1 MLRYGSPLWLIQME
15 LRHRSERVSLR
26 EPHLSDYATILLKD
40 VIASHAPDL
49 SAVHLVDL
57 DDMRHHHGVFNRE
70 TRKAIQRLDH
80 RAAEI
85 WETMQH
91 TPHGGRGPLP
101 GERPWP
107 GGRPGN
113 RLQVLKR

>member
-1 MLRYGSPLWLIQME
+1 MRGASAAAVRSESAPQVEGAPGDAAHPGPEQRPIPADVYKRQPLWLLQME

-70 TRKAIQRLDH
+70 TRKAIQRLSLIH
-80 RAAEI
+80 I
-85 WETMQH
+85 
-91 TPHGGRGPLP
+91 
-101 GERPWP
+101 
-107 GGRPGN
+107 
-113 RLQVLKR
+113 